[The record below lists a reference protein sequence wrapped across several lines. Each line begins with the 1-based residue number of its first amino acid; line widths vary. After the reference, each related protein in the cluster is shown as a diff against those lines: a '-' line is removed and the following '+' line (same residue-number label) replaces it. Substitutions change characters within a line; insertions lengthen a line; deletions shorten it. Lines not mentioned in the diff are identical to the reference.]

1 MMCER
6 KGIPTATYVT
16 TSFAAYSRG
25 LCKMQ
30 GLEATPLIILQHPV
44 ASRPES
50 ELKEK
55 VRNAYLNI
63 REALVKGMTE

>member
-1 MMCER
+1 MSCER
-6 KGIPTATYVT
+6 KGIPTVT
-16 TSFAAYSRG
+16 FVTDSFAAYSKG

-30 GLEATPLIILQHPV
+30 GLEATPLVVLKHPV

-55 VRNAYLNI
+55 VKAVRKLV
-63 REALVKGMTE
+63 RDALVKSG